1 MLSFFI
7 LPKGIL
13 HKLDY
18 YRSRFFWQGDSEKKK
33 YRLVKWSIVC
43 SPKDQGGLGVHDLE
57 VKNSALLGKWLFKLL
72 TEDGTWQTILRRK
85 YIGSKTL
92 SQVVW
97 KPGDSH
103 FWAGLMAT
111 KNVFFRHGTF
121 SIRNGAQIR
130 FWEDAWL
137 DNAPLSEQY
146 PALYRIARRQGDTI
160 ATVMATSPP
169 NVTFRRVL
177 LGQRLVAWN
186 TLIQRLGDIHLS
198 PEPDEFRWN
207 LHVDGTF
214 SVKSFYNAILL
225 SDLPVDNNKK
235 IWKMK
240 IPLKIKIFGW
250 YLRRG
255 VILTKDNLVKRN
267 WHGSTRCVFLSSGRN
282 NQTLILPV
290 PVREIYMVCHPSSVY
305 LVSSD

>member
-1 MLSFFI
+1 M
-7 LPKGIL
+7 
-13 HKLDY
+13 
-18 YRSRFFWQGDSEKKK
+18 
-33 YRLVKWSIVC
+33 
-43 SPKDQGGLGVHDLE
+43 
-57 VKNSALLGKWLFKLL
+57 
-72 TEDGTWQTILRRK
+72 
-85 YIGSKTL
+85 GSKTL

-121 SIRNGAQIR
+121 SIKNGAQIW

-169 NVTFRRVL
+169 NVTFKRVL

-198 PEPDEFRWN
+198 LEPDEFRWN

-225 SDLPVDNNKK
+225 SDLPVDSNKK

-267 WHGSTRCVFLSSGRN
+267 WHGSTRCVFCHQDETIKHLFFQCQFARSIWSVIQVASTLYPPPVWPRSLAIGFMVSVQGSSCFLGWGR
-282 NQTLILPV
+282 
-290 PVREIYMVCHPSSVY
+290 
-305 LVSSD
+305 